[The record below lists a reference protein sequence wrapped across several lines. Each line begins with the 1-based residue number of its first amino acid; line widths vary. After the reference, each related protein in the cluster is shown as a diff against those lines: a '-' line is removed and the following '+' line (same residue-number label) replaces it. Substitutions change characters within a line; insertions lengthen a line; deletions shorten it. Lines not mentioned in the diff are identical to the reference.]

1 MSAEAPGGY
10 RLSIRQ
16 EELWLAESDGP
27 QGRIVAVV
35 DLPEAMDEARLEAA
49 LERAVAR
56 HEILRTTFARGPVL
70 RVPLQVVHER
80 LPARSSLSP
89 ADTRLVDV
97 LEAELLEPLDLER
110 GPLVRARLAR
120 DERGAGVL
128 VLTLSSLCAD
138 RESAALLA
146 AAVVRPEEAPEPE
159 PLQHAD
165 FAEWEA
171 GLAAETGP
179 EAVAAREH
187 WARLAGAEAPPVP
200 FARPAGGAFVP
211 AGVPVA
217 VDEATAAAAALA
229 AERYGATTEAFV
241 LAAWAVVLA
250 RASSSDELTLG
261 ADCPTGRRAELAGA
275 VGPYDRPFP
284 LRVRVDSTFAETLHD
299 VVRGVEAALA
309 YRERLPPGAAT
320 GLTVGFVSSPGG
332 VVSTAEGFRLWL
344 ERVDDLALEVR
355 HDPAWL
361 APEHAARLA
370 RSLACALASAA
381 ARPEAGVTE
390 VAVVPE
396 DERRLLVAGPDANA
410 APVRAVCVHELFAE
424 QADAY
429 PERVAVTDGRTV
441 LTYGELDRAA
451 GGVARRLARA
461 GIGRGDAVG
470 LCTDRSTALVVGLLG
485 ILKAGAA
492 YAPLNFE
499 HPPAR
504 LAHELATTAARAVV
518 AQRAVAGR
526 LPETSA
532 PLVLLDDD
540 VAGADGE
547 PAGSDV
553 SPGDLAYVMFT
564 SGSTGAPKGVEV
576 THASLVNYVGAI
588 VRLVGGDAE
597 PLAFG
602 LVSAAS
608 TDLGNTAIFPA
619 LCSGGTL
626 VLVDPAGA
634 ADPGALARRLEA
646 DPVDVLKI
654 APSHLAALLAGGDGR
669 VLPRRTLV
677 CGGELLSWQLVDR
690 VRELG
695 ACAIVNH
702 YGPTETT
709 VGCCAYPVPET
720 PPEERPASVPIGA
733 PLANTACYVL
743 DDGLQPVP
751 LGAPGRLYV
760 SGAGIARGYAGEP
773 EETAARFLA
782 DPFAAG
788 GRMYDTG
795 DVVRRLP
802 DGTLEFL
809 GRADDQVKIR
819 GHRVEPSEVE
829 AALRSHPLVRDA
841 VVIARGEDGGTRL
854 VAYCAAAPDA
864 TEDALRSHL
873 AGILPEPMLPS
884 VLAVLDALPLT
895 PSGKVDRAALPE
907 VSAAGR
913 IETAGRVPPRSPLER
928 EVASIWSAVL
938 GVDEIGVDDDFFAL
952 GGHSLLATQVVAQV
966 RSELAVEL
974 PLHSLFTCPTVATL
988 TAEIVR
994 LLGETDAETAALL
1007 AQLEQLPSEDA
1018 ERLLAEQRVPGPTTE

>member
-1 MSAEAPGGY
+1 MSAGAPDGY

-16 EELWLAESDGP
+16 EELWLAEPDGP
-27 QGRIVAVV
+27 QGRVVAVV
-35 DLPEAMDEARLEAA
+35 DVPEAVDEAQLEAA
-49 LERAVAR
+49 LERSVSR

-70 RVPLQVVHER
+70 RTPLQVVHER
-80 LPARSSLSP
+80 LPAGGSLSP
-89 ADTRLVDV
+89 ADGRLVDV
-97 LEAELLEPLDLER
+97 LEAELLEPLDPGR

-120 DERGAGVL
+120 DGRGARVL

-146 AAVVRPEEAPEPE
+146 AAVVRSEETPEPV
-159 PLQHAD
+159 QHAD

-179 EAVAAREH
+179 EAVSAHEH
-187 WARLAGAEAPPVP
+187 WARLAGAEAPAVP
-200 FARPAGGAFVP
+200 FTRPAGGAFVP

-217 VDEATAAAAALA
+217 VDEATAAAVALE
-229 AERYGATTEAFV
+229 AERYGATTEAFA

-250 RASSSDELTLG
+250 RASSSDELTL
-261 ADCPTGRRAELAGA
+261 AAVCPSGRPAELARA

-284 LRVRVDSTFAETLHD
+284 LHVRVDSTFAETLHH
-299 VVRGVEAALA
+299 VVRGIDAALA
-309 YRERLPPGAAT
+309 HRERQPSGAAT

-332 VVSTAEGFRLWL
+332 VVSTAEGFHLWL
-344 ERVDDLALEVR
+344 ERVDDLGLEVR

-381 ARPEAGVTE
+381 ARPEAT
-390 VAVVPE
+390 VAEIEVVPS
-396 DERRLLVAGPDANA
+396 DERRLLVAGPGANA
-410 APVRAVCVHELFAE
+410 APARAACVHDLFAE
-424 QADAY
+424 QAGAY
-429 PERVAVTDGRTV
+429 PERVAVTDGRTA

-451 GGVARRLARA
+451 ERVARRLGSA

-470 LCTDRSTALVVGLLG
+470 LCTDRSTAVVVGLLG

-492 YAPLNFE
+492 YVPLNFE

-526 LPETSA
+526 LPELTA
-532 PLVLLDDD
+532 GLVLLEDEDA
-540 VAGADGE
+540 VADGAR
-547 PAGSDV
+547 AGSDV
-553 SPGDLAYVMFT
+553 SPDDLAYVMFT

-576 THASLVNYVGAI
+576 THASLVNYVDAI
-588 VRLVGGDAE
+588 VRLLGADAE

-602 LVSAAS
+602 LVSAPS

-626 VLVDPAGA
+626 ILVDPAEA

-646 DPVDVLKI
+646 EPVDVLKI

-709 VGCCAYPVPET
+709 VGCCAYPVPEA

-743 DDGLQPVP
+743 DDRLQPVP

-760 SGAGIARGYAGEP
+760 SGAGVARGYAGDP

-788 GRMYDTG
+788 ERMYDTG
-795 DVVRRLP
+795 DIVRRLP
-802 DGTLEFL
+802 DGMLEFL

-819 GHRVEPSEVE
+819 GHRVEPGEVE

-841 VVIARGEDGGTRL
+841 VVVARGEEGGARL
-854 VAYCAAAPDA
+854 VAYCAAAADA
-864 TEDALRSHL
+864 NEEELRSHL

-884 VLAVLDALPLT
+884 VLAILDALPLT

-913 IETAGRVPPRSPLER
+913 IESARIPPRSPLER
-928 EVASIWSAVL
+928 EVASIWSGVL
-938 GVDEIGVDDDFFAL
+938 GVDEVGVDDDFFAL

-994 LLGETDAETAALL
+994 LLGETDAETATLL

-1018 ERLLAEQRVPGPTTE
+1018 ERLLAEQQVPGPTTE